1 MRSIPRCATTRL
13 DNAIFTFISIPM
25 RSIVTLS
32 LSLALS
38 LVSSCS
44 KTQDERCRTVCQRET
59 YCAER
64 RSELED
70 DNVPYDLDE
79 CVAACVALE
88 RDSAGKRSVDKHVD
102 CAQKAGESCEA
113 LMECR

>member
-1 MRSIPRCATTRL
+1 
-13 DNAIFTFISIPM
+13 M
-25 RSIVTLS
+25 RSIVTLT
-32 LSLALS
+32 LCLALS
-38 LVSSCS
+38 LPVVSSCS

-59 YCAER
+59 DCAER

-88 RDSAGKRSVDKHVD
+88 RDSAGKRLVEKHVE
-102 CAQKAGESCEA
+102 CAQLAGESCEA